1 MKNDEKWD
9 GELNRFS
16 VFGSVLYP
24 TACKMAVVASLC
36 HILLSIIKGSSV
48 ACLCH
53 IQHHTRWQW
62 WPLCVIFSSIQDGSV
77 YLSLSYSTACEMI
90 VFASVCY
97 FQYHT
102 RWQLVFVSVC
112 HIQQHTRWMCL
123 PLCVIIQHH
132 ARWQC
137 VPLDVTFN
145 ILQYGS
151 VYLFMSYST
160 ACEMAVFCLCL
171 LYSTAYKMPVFASLC
186 NYWTSCKVTVLA
198 SLCRIWH
205 DITWQRLPQ
214 SLSVS

>member
-1 MKNDEKWD
+1 
-9 GELNRFS
+9 
-16 VFGSVLYP
+16 
-24 TACKMAVVASLC
+24 MAVLASLC

-112 HIQQHTRWMCL
+112 HIQQHTKMDVFASLCYYSASCKMTMCASR
-123 PLCVIIQHH
+123 CHIQHPTI
-132 ARWQC
+132 WQC
-137 VPLDVTFN
+137 VPLYVIFNSVRDGSVLSLFVTFN
-145 ILQYGS
+145 SIQDAS
-151 VYLFMSYST
+151 V
-160 ACEMAVFCLCL
+160 CL
-171 LYSTAYKMPVFASLC
+171 SM
-186 NYWTSCKVTVLA
+186 
-198 SLCRIWH
+198 
-205 DITWQRLPQ
+205 
-214 SLSVS
+214 